1 LAAIQVRFGFMG
13 HAVDVFVAGR
23 RFYRGDVIVRNYVR
37 NCHDRASVLL
47 PL

>member
-1 LAAIQVRFGFMG
+1 LAAIQVIFGFMG
-13 HAVDVFVAGR
+13 HPVDVFVAGR
-23 RFYRGDVIVRNYVR
+23 RIYCGYVIVRNYVR